1 MFILAS
7 GSPRRKEL
15 LDQIGASFTVLV
27 SNAAEESGDVLE
39 LEKLVV
45 RNAAAKARAVA
56 DVHPELPIL
65 GADTVVSLDGHT
77 YGKPQDK
84 VDACRMLTELSGRTH
99 EVSTGMAF
107 VKNGKIYTDVVTTR
121 VTFAAMTAAEIVQY
135 AETGEPFDKAG
146 AYAVQGKAAVFIE
159 KIDGSYSNV
168 VGLPLY
174 GLTRLARKAGVDL
187 YGNHGEGFTAR

>member
-39 LEKLVV
+39 PEKLVV

-84 VDACRMLTELSGRTH
+84 ADACRMLTELSGRTH

-121 VTFAAMTAAEIVQY
+121 VTFATMTAAEIVQ
-135 AETGEPFDKAG
+135 
-146 AYAVQGKAAVFIE
+146 
-159 KIDGSYSNV
+159 
-168 VGLPLY
+168 
-174 GLTRLARKAGVDL
+174 
-187 YGNHGEGFTAR
+187 